1 MVVIRRDDGT
11 TLIDRHA
18 LAQLTRRSIHT
29 IRLRC
34 TVIERD
40 VEGRALYDADASIEL
55 LNRIPTRTR
64 IAAA

>member
-1 MVVIRRDDGT
+1 MVVIRREDGT

-34 TVIERD
+34 TVVERD
-40 VEGRALYDADASIEL
+40 LGGRALYDAAASIAL
-55 LNRIPTRTR
+55 LDRIPTRTR
-64 IAAA
+64 VRAA